1 VGGWTKNIYL
11 GLRDDRGL
19 LLLGVFGAFLALT
32 TALLLPLWVVAGVA
46 LTVAGLAGSVV
57 LVEAILLWGYLFFW
71 RILASRGM
79 GISGYYALTVP
90 LGAGV
95 FAAMMLTSA
104 WNVLSG
110 RGVTWKGR
118 LYAPEK

>member
-1 VGGWTKNIYL
+1 
-11 GLRDDRGL
+11 
-19 LLLGVFGAFLALT
+19 
-32 TALLLPLWVVAGVA
+32 
-46 LTVAGLAGSVV
+46 
-57 LVEAILLWGYLFFW
+57 
-71 RILASRGM
+71 M
-79 GISGYYALTVP
+79 GISGYFALTVP
-90 LGAGV
+90 LGAGA